1 MPDTGSFVM
10 AEAAKRTDLVQ
21 IPDAPETLPAVQS
34 ETAAILSMIE
44 RLARDPSVDI
54 GRVERMM
61 ALHRE
66 TKLEKAREDYNI
78 AMAAVQAELPQ
89 IKRDAKNDHTRSQYA
104 RLETI
109 AAAVDPIITKH
120 GLSLSYGTED
130 SPLQGHYRVVCTVA
144 RGAHERQF
152 HLDTPADGV
161 GSGGKANK
169 TAVQAMGSAL
179 SYARRYLKLMIFDIA
194 LTNEDNDGNRMEDDR
209 PQRREPER
217 APDRQPEPVKH
228 GRPVITQAQ
237 ADDLRDL
244 LREKRAPERDF
255 LAWLKLPR
263 IDDIPADIYAECV
276 EAVRGFGRQS

>member
-1 MPDTGSFVM
+1 M

-21 IPDAPETLPAVQS
+21 IQDPPESLPAVQS

-89 IKRDAKNDHTRSQYA
+89 IKRDARNDHTKSQYA

-109 AAAVDPIITKH
+109 SAAVDPIITKH
-120 GLSLSYGTED
+120 GLSLSYGTEPSD
-130 SPLQGHYRVVCTVA
+130 LPNHYRVVCTVA
-144 RGAHERQF
+144 RGAHERRF
-152 HLDTPADGV
+152 TLDTPADGV
-161 GSGGKANK
+161 GSGGKATK

-194 LTNEDNDGNRMEDDR
+194 LTNEDNDGNRMDDDR

-217 APDRQPEPVKH
+217 QPEPIRH
-228 GRPVITQAQ
+228 DRPVITQAQ

-244 LREKRAPERDF
+244 LREKKAPERDF
-255 LAWLKLPR
+255 LAWLKLAR

-276 EAVRGFGRQS
+276 EAIRGFGR

>member
-1 MPDTGSFVM
+1 VSET
-10 AEAAKRTDLVQ
+10 AKRTDLVLNQ
-21 IPDAPETLPAVQS
+21 TTPEALPAVQS

-66 TKLEKAREDYNI
+66 TKLEKAREDYNV

-130 SPLQGHYRVVCTVA
+130 SPLAGHYRVVCTVA

-194 LTNEDNDGNRMEDDR
+194 LTNEDNDGNRMDDDR
-209 PQRREPER
+209 PLRREPER
-217 APDRQPEPVKH
+217 QPEAPKQD
-228 GRPVITQAQ
+228 RPVITPQQAQ
-237 ADDLRDL
+237 ELRDAIHDIGETEASFCRHTKIKSVDTIL
-244 LREKRAPERDF
+244 AVDF
-255 LAWLKLPR
+255 QAAKDF
-263 IDDIPADIYAECV
+263 ISKA
-276 EAVRGFGRQS
+276 GRSK